1 MNRLGHNLSFTEV
14 DQMILE
20 FDRNDDNC
28 IDFNEFL
35 SLMQI
40 KINLY
45 DQKEA
50 IKEAF
55 KVSLKFIIK
64 SIVKKC

>member
-1 MNRLGHNLSFTEV
+1 MNRLGHNLSITEV

-20 FDRNDDNC
+20 FDRDGDNC

-35 SLMQI
+35 GLMKI

-55 KVSLKFIIK
+55 KVF
-64 SIVKKC
+64 

>member
-1 MNRLGHNLSFTEV
+1 MNRLGHNLSITEV

-20 FDRNDDNC
+20 FDKDGDNC

-35 SLMQI
+35 GLMKI

-55 KVSLKFIIK
+55 KVF
-64 SIVKKC
+64 